1 MISLRHFGLV
11 LLLRWRV
18 GREGIWRGEFSVY
31 CLPRRDP
38 VFFLMIRRPPR
49 STLFPYTTLFR
60 SRRRRFSL
68 GLLISG
74 PRITLNSHPY
84 AREGAAGQAVGS
96 PVLPSGPPPSGDA
109 PKQHWVLR
117 HDLSPAFRAG
127 SPSPLARG
135 SRRNLARRIFGL
147 LPSAAR
153 SCFFFND
160 TAATEIYTLSL
171 HDALPISPSPI

>member
-84 AREGAAGQAVGS
+84 AREGAAGQAVVCPLLRRRS
-96 PVLPSGPPPSGDA
+96 PPRGVA
-109 PKQHWVLR
+109 PKQHWEATACF
-117 HDLSPAFRAG
+117 LSSIFALAL
-127 SPSPLARG
+127 SLNPLARRR
-135 SRRNLARRIFGL
+135 RRNLARRN
-147 LPSAAR
+147 R
-153 SCFFFND
+153 S
-160 TAATEIYTLSL
+160 
-171 HDALPISPSPI
+171 